1 MGNRIGRLILR
12 SSLVIAMLAATQ
24 SGAAADTPLQFRD
37 HTDFTFRS
45 GGASALCGFDV
56 FVHLLG
62 DGRATVFHDKSGAIV
77 REEDSAINFKF
88 TVFAPSTGK
97 SYTYTFA
104 GALQTFYTDGG
115 AIGSPA
121 IVIATGMQERFPGD
135 GVNAGRTV
143 YEAVVID
150 VNEGGVPV
158 TDFVDVLSHTGPS
171 LTTSIAQAR
180 CDAVK

>member
-1 MGNRIGRLILR
+1 MGGRIGGLFLR
-12 SSLVIAMLAATQ
+12 ALLVFTMLVASQGT
-24 SGAAADTPLQFRD
+24 AAADPPLQLRD

-62 DGRATVFHDKSGAIV
+62 DGRATLFYDKSGAII
-77 REEDSAINFKF
+77 REVDSVINFKF
-88 TVFAPSTGK
+88 TIFAPSTGK
-97 SYTYTFA
+97 SFTYDFA
-104 GALQTFYTDGG
+104 EALQTFYTNG
-115 AIGSPA
+115 AVLGSSA
-121 IVIATGMQERFPGD
+121 IAIATGLQERFPGD

-143 YEAVVID
+143 YQAEVVDVDEAGIPVV
-150 VNEGGVPV
+150 
-158 TDFVDVLSHTGPS
+158 DFVDVLSHTGPG